1 MNKLLQL
8 LLIKKL
14 KDKAEND
21 DGSLKDL
28 DFNKKHDASSMGQ
41 GVQNLFDKIASKF
54 KGPQLGSKENQLE
67 KQFSDK
73 QTVQILQTQTNKL
86 DDINKTL
93 IENQIKNDKHFKELI
108 ERGGVGGGKSGGGWL
123 KSILGGAGLFG
134 ASKLMAG
141 GTAATATAA
150 SPGLLAKGG
159 GLLAKAGKFA
169 LPSLGLGLLGV
180 GAKYGLDRLGDK
192 AIIAGNEKTGK
203 ALKVGGEMAKYAG
216 FGAGIG
222 RFAGPMGMAIGG
234 GVGAL
239 VGAGKGIY
247 KQFFSQEQKDNF
259 DKSSS
264 NESLLGFNMGK
275 NDMLS
280 AAAWGK
286 DKKDKKE
293 SIKES
298 RVRSSQTFKQA
309 SLYQADEDL
318 YNEFNDRKKELEK
331 KEYEKI
337 ISRYKN
343 PTAHNELIARQR
355 ASGRATSQA
364 MDEFALRAEKVGA
377 STIHE
382 GRDYYKEQ
390 EEAYLNRNKGEEKKE
405 EKENFFTRMKDKIKY
420 SVDKIKFN
428 YNAGDGLHYD
438 ENTNK
443 VTDESY
449 YNPDFGA
456 KTLPDL
462 MGQRKSN
469 SVKSVKQVSEDGVSI
484 EERIKDKRERGSV
497 ENKLMNFK
505 NIPILGKFN
514 EYLENSAGWLTK
526 KGKQIGTVVTGGS
539 EEETING
546 KDVEANYEHM
556 IGHKKAGG
564 LFSPDKYSV
573 SRETFDPD
581 FDLKKR
587 FEGYDMEIS
596 KKDYEHLES
605 LAREGKNDEAQRY
618 VDKLMAEQRSPESGI
633 FGKISNAFTDFF
645 KGGKTD
651 GVGATYKSDSADLL
665 EKQYAE
671 IKAAELEKQYK
682 SSNIVNAPTT
692 TNVSNQNSSNIV
704 KSSPQN
710 EESSISKYIG
720 SLWSM

>member
-1 MNKLLQL
+1 MGKLLQL

-14 KDKAEND
+14 KDKAEKGN
-21 DGSLKDL
+21 SSVKDL
-28 DFNKKHDASSMGQ
+28 DLNTKHSDSSMGQ

-54 KGPQLGSKENQLE
+54 KGPQLGNKENQLE

-108 ERGGVGGGKSGGGWL
+108 ERGGVGGGGGKSGGGWL

-222 RFAGPMGMAIGG
+222 RFAGPVGMAIGG

-247 KQFFSQEQKDNF
+247 RNVFSQEQRDNW
-259 DKSSS
+259 DKGTT
-264 NESLLGFNMGK
+264 NEKMLGFNMGK

-286 DKKDKKE
+286 DKKE
-293 SIKES
+293 STTES

-337 ISRYKN
+337 ISQYKN
-343 PTAHNELIARQR
+343 PTAHNELIARQQ

-364 MDEFALRAEKVGA
+364 MDEFAIRAEKVGA

-382 GRDYYKEQ
+382 GRDYFKEQ

-405 EKENFFTRMKDKIKY
+405 EKQNFFTRMKDKIKY
-420 SVDKIKFN
+420 AIDKAKFN
-428 YNAGDGLHYD
+428 YNAGMGLNLDKDGKITS
-438 ENTNK
+438 E
-443 VTDESY
+443 EY
-449 YNPDFGA
+449 YNPDIGA
-456 KTLPDL
+456 KTLPD
-462 MGQRKSN
+462 M
-469 SVKSVKQVSEDGVSI
+469 
-484 EERIKDKRERGSV
+484 RIKAGTESRNRYETQYSTDGSERSFEKLKEISQGGSV
-497 ENKLMNFK
+497 QNKIIGDDK
-505 NIPILGKFN
+505 NAETRASWLSKKGTSIGAVDLDSYKEDHVMGDDVIQGS
-514 EYLENSAGWLTK
+514 SAGM
-526 KGKQIGTVVTGGS
+526 S
-539 EEETING
+539 EISAERTS
-546 KDVEANYEHM
+546 
-556 IGHKKAGG
+556 GG
-564 LFSPDKYSV
+564 LFSPDKYQINM
-573 SRETFDPD
+573 RTRDEDPE
-581 FDLKKR
+581 DLR
-587 FEGYDMEIS
+587 CGYRVEPDNPLELNKEQYM
-596 KKDYEHLES
+596 HLQS
-605 LAREGKNDEAQRY
+605 LAKENKSEEAQAY
-618 VDKLMAEQRSPESGI
+618 VDKLMNEQRNPKPSI